1 MSTSNDV
8 DDDGTTADAGTPRR
22 RRGHHRAV
30 SRPAGPPAVAFTSEA
45 AGTDQPSPDA
55 PPAAAP
61 AARPAA
67 SSALPLFQAAA
78 AEPAAEA
85 VATEAPA
92 ARTSRR
98 RGSAPAADETGAVAA
113 AAPAGSD
120 RPDAAVGSPDGEP
133 TAGRRPRR
141 RRAAS
146 RPAGPPVEAPEPAA
160 GTAPPEPAPAVAE
173 PVAADELAAVED
185 VVEDDALDA
194 TALDGDAAEALD
206 AAAAEQAEDREPAA
220 STTDDAVD
228 DSADEAGD
236 SADEAD
242 DSADEADDSADEA
255 DDSADVDDDA
265 EDGGSRPR
273 RGRRRRGGRGRRRRT
288 GEDSDETTS
297 ETVAQD
303 AGEDAEAVSGDAAE
317 ASEASDETD
326 DADAADES
334 EDSDDTDDTDDGDA
348 EGASSTSRR
357 RRRRRR
363 RGGGDDAD
371 EAGEPES
378 GSTSSRS
385 RSRSRRSRAES
396 SDSGDVTA
404 VKGSTRLE
412 AKRQRRRDG
421 RDGGRRPRV
430 LSEAEFLA
438 RRESVERTMVVRTR
452 GGRSQVA
459 VLEDGVLVEH
469 YSARKQQTSMIGN
482 VHLGRVQNV
491 LPSMEAAFV
500 DIGRGRNA
508 VLYAGEVDWEAAGL
522 SGQAKKIESAL
533 KSGDPVLVQ
542 VTKDPIGHKGARLT
556 SQVSLPGRYLVYVPG
571 GTMTGI
577 SRKLP
582 DTERSRLKSILK
594 EVVPEDAGVI
604 VRTAA
609 EGASESELRRDVE
622 RLTAQWEEISA
633 RAKQVTPPT
642 LLHGEPDLVIKVVRD
657 VFNEDFAHLVVE
669 GEEAWGSIKPYVDAV
684 APDLAER
691 VTRWDTEGQGGSA
704 FAHHRIDEQIAKA
717 LERKVW
723 LPSGGSLVID
733 RTEAMTV
740 VDVNTGRFT
749 GSGGNLEETVTR
761 NNLEAAEE
769 IVRQLRLRD
778 IGGIVVVDFIDMVLE
793 SNRDLVLRRLVECLG
808 RDRSKH
814 QVAEVTSLGL
824 VQMTRKRVG
833 QGLLETFSEPCEHCA
848 GRGVVV
854 QDDLSGHASHSGGG
868 NGGGGNGGGGNG
880 GHPPVPGPPRGRGEQ
895 RAGDRQDKGERQ
907 ERGDRQSRAESRPE
921 PRPESRPEPRVE
933 SRPEQ
938 DRGAERGARGART
951 DRAERGDRHESAA
964 ATDAAD
970 GGARG
975 DGEARSREEAARDA
989 VREAMNG
996 IALATL
1002 RPGPSAPAP
1011 QGPSL
1016 EAAALLA
1023 ALGGGQLS
1031 PEAPPADGAVESED
1045 PLPAAELAVER
1056 EVVEVVDVV
1065 EVATVEVELPPPGD
1079 QQADQQADDAAGW
1092 VEEPGAE
1099 ASAVV
1104 PEEDEEARG

>member
-1 MSTSNDV
+1 
-8 DDDGTTADAGTPRR
+8 
-22 RRGHHRAV
+22 
-30 SRPAGPPAVAFTSEA
+30 
-45 AGTDQPSPDA
+45 
-55 PPAAAP
+55 
-61 AARPAA
+61 
-67 SSALPLFQAAA
+67 
-78 AEPAAEA
+78 
-85 VATEAPA
+85 
-92 ARTSRR
+92 
-98 RGSAPAADETGAVAA
+98 
-113 AAPAGSD
+113 
-120 RPDAAVGSPDGEP
+120 
-133 TAGRRPRR
+133 
-141 RRAAS
+141 
-146 RPAGPPVEAPEPAA
+146 
-160 GTAPPEPAPAVAE
+160 
-173 PVAADELAAVED
+173 
-185 VVEDDALDA
+185 
-194 TALDGDAAEALD
+194 
-206 AAAAEQAEDREPAA
+206 
-220 STTDDAVD
+220 
-228 DSADEAGD
+228 
-236 SADEAD
+236 
-242 DSADEADDSADEA
+242 
-255 DDSADVDDDA
+255 
-265 EDGGSRPR
+265 
-273 RGRRRRGGRGRRRRT
+273 
-288 GEDSDETTS
+288 
-297 ETVAQD
+297 
-303 AGEDAEAVSGDAAE
+303 
-317 ASEASDETD
+317 
-326 DADAADES
+326 
-334 EDSDDTDDTDDGDA
+334 
-348 EGASSTSRR
+348 
-357 RRRRRR
+357 
-363 RGGGDDAD
+363 
-371 EAGEPES
+371 
-378 GSTSSRS
+378 
-385 RSRSRRSRAES
+385 
-396 SDSGDVTA
+396 
-404 VKGSTRLE
+404 
-412 AKRQRRRDG
+412 
-421 RDGGRRPRV
+421 
-430 LSEAEFLA
+430 
-438 RRESVERTMVVRTR
+438 RRESVERTMVVRSR

-609 EGASESELRRDVE
+609 EGASEEELRRDVE

-669 GEEAWGSIKPYVDAV
+669 GEEAWSSIRPYVDSV

-691 VTRWDTEGQGGSA
+691 VSRWDADGREGSA

-854 QDDLSGHASHSGGG
+854 HDDLSGHAGQGGQGGHGGG
-868 NGGGGNGGGGNG
+868 SA
-880 GHPPVPGPPRGRGEQ
+880 GHPPVPAPPRGRSEQ
-895 RAGDRQDKGERQ
+895 RSDQRSDQRSADRTEKAERS
-907 ERGDRQSRAESRPE
+907 ERGPREEARAE
-921 PRPESRPEPRVE
+921 
-933 SRPEQ
+933 
-938 DRGAERGARGART
+938 GAERSSAPERSSRGGRGADRS
-951 DRAERGDRHESAA
+951 DRAERSERSERAGRADKAERHEPAEPA
-964 ATDAAD
+964 EK
-970 GGARG
+970 G

-996 IALATL
+996 IALASL
-1002 RPGPSAPAP
+1002 RPGAPTSAAPAA
-1011 QGPSL
+1011 PSL

-1023 ALGGGQLS
+1023 ALGGVEAADDGARVAA
-1031 PEAPPADGAVESED
+1031 PAEPVAEAPSSADDAVHVEVVETTTVETVELVQPEVSAPLLDEHPDHSSAAVEEGADGAGEG
-1045 PLPAAELAVER
+1045 
-1056 EVVEVVDVV
+1056 
-1065 EVATVEVELPPPGD
+1065 T
-1079 QQADQQADDAAGW
+1079 
-1092 VEEPGAE
+1092 
-1099 ASAVV
+1099 
-1104 PEEDEEARG
+1104 RG